1 MIGILDYGM
10 GNVRSVQKAMEFIGQ
25 KAIVSGDTA
34 TLDGCSRLILPGVGS
49 FGQGMQELKKRGLDT
64 YVKARAKDTPMLGI
78 CLGMQFL
85 LEKSY
90 EDGENEGLGFCKGE
104 VVKFT
109 QGKVPQI
116 GWNEVFDLRSPLFEN
131 IPENSSFYFVHSYH
145 ARTSAEF
152 SIATCNYYEDYA
164 AAVWNGKN
172 VFGTQFHPEKSGD
185 VGLELLRNF
194 VRI

>member
-1 MIGILDYGM
+1 
-10 GNVRSVQKAMEFIGQ
+10 
-25 KAIVSGDTA
+25 
-34 TLDGCSRLILPGVGS
+34 
-49 FGQGMQELKKRGLDT
+49 MQELKKRGLDA

-116 GWNEVFDLRSPLFEN
+116 GWNEVFALRSPLFEN

-145 ARTSAEF
+145 AQTTAEF

-164 AAVWNGKN
+164 AAVWDGKN

-194 VRI
+194 IKI

>member
-1 MIGILDYGM
+1 
-10 GNVRSVQKAMEFIGQ
+10 
-25 KAIVSGDTA
+25 
-34 TLDGCSRLILPGVGS
+34 
-49 FGQGMQELKKRGLDT
+49 MQELKKRGLDT

-116 GWNEVFDLRSPLFEN
+116 GWNEVFALRSPLFEN

>member
-10 GNVRSVQKAMEFIGQ
+10 GNVRSVQKAIEYLGE
-25 KAIVSGDTA
+25 KAIVSGDKSL
-34 TLDGCSRLILPGVGS
+34 LDGCNRLILPGVGS
-49 FGQGMQELKKRGLDT
+49 FGKGMEELNKRGLSQ
-64 YVKARAKDTPMLGI
+64 YVKLRATDTPVLGI

-90 EDGENEGLGFCKGE
+90 EDGENKGLGFCKGE

-116 GWNEVFDLRSPLFEN
+116 GWNGVFNLRSPLFKD
-131 IPENSSFYFVHSYH
+131 IPENSRFYFVHSYH
-145 ARTSAEF
+145 ARTFDEF

-164 AAVWNGKN
+164 AAVWDGKN
-172 VFGTQFHPEKSGD
+172 VYGTQFHPEKSGD
-185 VGLELLRNF
+185 IGLKLLKNFIEL
-194 VRI
+194 

>member
-10 GNVRSVQKAMEFIGQ
+10 GNVRSVQKAIEYLGEQ
-25 KAIVSGDTA
+25 AIVSGDKSV
-34 TLDGCSRLILPGVGS
+34 LDGCNRLILPGVGS
-49 FGQGMQELKKRGLDT
+49 FGKGMEELNKSGLSQ
-64 YVKARAKDTPMLGI
+64 YVKLRAADTPVLGI

-116 GWNEVFDLRSPLFEN
+116 GWNGVFHLRSPLFKD
-131 IPENSSFYFVHSYH
+131 IPENSRFYFVHSYH
-145 ARTSAEF
+145 ARTFDEF

-164 AAVWNGKN
+164 AAVWDGKN
-172 VFGTQFHPEKSGD
+172 VYGTQFHPEKSGD
-185 VGLELLRNF
+185 IGLKLLKNFIEL
-194 VRI
+194 